1 MKRFLLVMLTALMA
15 LGASAKTDVDYSS
28 RFAEGTNT
36 IEATSSWGWHKV
48 DLKGYEVAEAEYL
61 YIKYEASCD
70 FEFILQDPNWQTCY
84 KVTCSKDATEGYL
97 KLEPNKYPS
106 YSCVVIQNHSEG
118 SITVNKIYFCS
129 EEEFYNPNPEGQ
141 DEARQNLVDTYVRYQ
156 AKLGDFP
163 VGTDYGTYPEDLF
176 KAFEDAVNAA
186 LIMDTPE
193 GVNMT
198 AEQYNALAQAIV
210 DAYRALIAAKKLYSP
225 ADGYYRLVCAR
236 LFSNGNDDDG
246 YHDSVKGMYSSN
258 TGSLGWNTLKTDD
271 PTFLW
276 TITRQP
282 NNDYLLTNAGNTLN
296 FTSTDK
302 CTDGIKYITID
313 PIAKVD
319 GKYETIWPLS
329 TEEDIVMFNFRFNDK
344 AANTSKYIHMNW
356 HDGGKGW
363 NGPLTTWYN
372 TTNDSG
378 ASEWYLQAVS
388 DEEVQEILN
397 ANAYGHDFLVML
409 NDANE
414 KADIANDMIREK
426 LITEAGQFSSPYS
439 QNDLGSKDGGNLAE
453 GVLIDGDNGT
463 FWHSVWSEG
472 SVEKGSHY
480 LQIEL
485 ADAVSGDIEFVF
497 SRRMTSS
504 NHLTQWGI
512 YGSNDPD
519 GEKYDYEWITDLDTP
534 YGEQG
539 ETIKRTFTIE
549 NGKTYKYLRFYCE
562 SQGYFHLSEM
572 QLYALS
578 ENPNNQA
585 AQLGKTYTDLVAA
598 LEVANAVD
606 PNAVSKADYDALKAA
621 YDPFIALFVDPTPL
635 RDAINAAEPA
645 LNLVEIGKNPGQWA
659 EGATAAIEKTIE
671 DAKAYDKSGK
681 YTQAETDAYVEA
693 LGDPSAT
700 IKAAANKVDPNKFY
714 TIRFASED
722 KYEEQGWST
731 SNVISEEVGN
741 LFDTYLTVA
750 KAETLEPLSADD
762 VRQGNNLF
770 FTENADAD
778 IAFRFVPVGEGTY
791 TIQHAATGLYI
802 QVYGYDSWTGLTLN
816 PSICTVEAAGYG
828 EVLMHATDYAG
839 KDLSNL
845 HAQLRDHRLVTWH
858 DTKAGTNSCLI
869 IEEVEYDGEVGSPLA
884 DYQAGE
890 ITTMCYPVA
899 VAASAGKMYT
909 VAGTYQANDK
919 VYVALNEVQ
928 AAEAGQPVVY
938 IAEGTYEESEEPVL
952 NTVTLTVGTEIA
964 LEPNNTGALYG
975 TYTDLAL
982 EEEAIIFTGKGCDV
996 STEETSTVYAHRA
1009 YIGGTAK
1016 ADAAGTY
1023 SLVLEVGGD
1032 ITGLGNTLAE
1042 VNKAGTI
1049 YNAAGQVVRRNSTL
1063 SDIQSLG
1070 RGLYILNGVKVL
1082 VK

>member
-1 MKRFLLVMLTALMA
+1 M
-15 LGASAKTDVDYSS
+15 
-28 RFAEGTNT
+28 
-36 IEATSSWGWHKV
+36 
-48 DLKGYEVAEAEYL
+48 
-61 YIKYEASCD
+61 
-70 FEFILQDPNWQTCY
+70 
-84 KVTCSKDATEGYL
+84 
-97 KLEPNKYPS
+97 
-106 YSCVVIQNHSEG
+106 
-118 SITVNKIYFCS
+118 NKIYFCS

-193 GVNMT
+193 GANMT

-329 TEEDIVMFNFRFNDK
+329 TEEDIVMFNFRFNDQ

-378 ASEWYLQAVS
+378 ASEWYLQPVS
-388 DEEVQEILN
+388 DEEAKEILN

-409 NDANE
+409 EDAKT
-414 KADIANDMIREK
+414 KAVIANDMFRDA
-426 LITEAGQFSSPYS
+426 LITDASQMTSPVS

-453 GVLIDGDNGT
+453 GVLIDGDVNT
-463 FWHSVWSEG
+463 YWHSVWSTGTAET
-472 SVEKGSHY
+472 GSHY
-480 LQIEL
+480 IQVEF
-485 ADAVSGDIEFVF
+485 ADPVSGTLELEF
-497 SRRMTSS
+497 SRRMTS
-504 NHLTQWGI
+504 NDHLTKWGI
-512 YGSNDPD
+512 YGSNEAD
-519 GEKYDYEWITDLDTP
+519 GEKYDYEWIVDLDAP
-534 YGEQG
+534 YKEQG
-539 ETIKRTFTIE
+539 EILHLNFNIE
-549 NGKTYKYLRFYCE
+549 EGKSYQYLRFYCE
-562 SQGYFHLSEM
+562 NQGFFHLSEM
-572 QLYALS
+572 QVYALA
-578 ENPNNQA
+578 ENPTNQA
-585 AQLGKTYTDLVAA
+585 AQMGKVYTNLTAA
-598 LEVANAVD
+598 LEVAGAVDLNAVT
-606 PNAVSKADYDALKAA
+606 KADYEALKAA

-635 RDAINAAEPA
+635 RNALKVAEPA
-645 LNLVEIGKNPGQWA
+645 LSIVEIGNNPGQWS
-659 EGATAAIEKTIE
+659 EEATAEFMQTIE
-671 DAKAYDKSGK
+671 AAKAYDKAGS
-681 YTQAETDAYVEA
+681 YTQAQTDAYIEA
-693 LGDPSAT
+693 IGNPNTT
-700 IKAAANKVDPNKFY
+700 IKNLANKVDPNKFY

-722 KYEEQGWST
+722 KYEERGWST
-731 SNVISEEVGN
+731 SNVLNEELGN
-741 LFDTYLTVA
+741 LYDTYLTA
-750 KAETLEPLSADD
+750 ATAETLAPMAADD
-762 VRQGNNLF
+762 VRQGQGLF
-770 FTENADAD
+770 FTDNADAD
-778 IAFRFVPVGEGTY
+778 IAFRFVPVGENTY
-791 TIQHAATGLYI
+791 AIQHAATGLYI
-802 QVYGYDSWTGLTLN
+802 QVYNYQGWTGLTLN

-828 EVLMHATDYAG
+828 EVLMHAVDYAG
-839 KDLSNL
+839 KDLANL

-890 ITTMCYPVA
+890 VTTMCYPVS
-899 VAASAGKMYT
+899 VAPSAGKMYS
-909 VAGTYQANDK
+909 VAGTYTANNK
-919 VYVALNEVQ
+919 VYVALNEVK
-928 AAEAGQPVVY
+928 ASEAGQPVVY
-938 IAEGTYEESEEPVL
+938 IAEGVYEEVAEGETP
-952 NTVTLTVGTEIA
+952 TLTTVSLTIGTEIA
-964 LEPNNTGALYG
+964 AEPANTGALYG
-975 TYTDLAL
+975 TYTNLDL
-982 EEEAIIFTGKGCDV
+982 EQEAIIFTGKGCDM
-996 STEETSTVYAHRA
+996 STEETNTVYANHA
-1009 YIGGTAK
+1009 FIGASGE
-1016 ADAAGTY
+1016 ADPTGNY

-1032 ITGLGNTLAE
+1032 ITGISNTVAE
-1042 VNKAGTI
+1042 LSKAGDV
-1049 YNAAGQVVRRNSTL
+1049 YNAAGQLVRRNATL
-1063 SDIQSLG
+1063 SDVQSMG
-1070 RGLYILNGVKVL
+1070 RGIYMFKGFKVL